1 MEGKYNVAVVVVRT
15 EFMEENPQVV
25 EKFLAEHE
33 AATKAIN
40 DDKEN
45 ALTIINE
52 ELKSATGK
60 ALGEDIISESFGR
73 IGVSAELNQ
82 ESVLDFAQIS
92 KGQDFIDE
100 LPDEASLFVD

>member
-1 MEGKYNVAVVVVRT
+1 M
-15 EFMEENPQVV
+15 
-25 EKFLAEHE
+25 
-33 AATKAIN
+33 
-40 DDKEN
+40 
-45 ALTIINE
+45 
-52 ELKSATGK
+52 KSATGK